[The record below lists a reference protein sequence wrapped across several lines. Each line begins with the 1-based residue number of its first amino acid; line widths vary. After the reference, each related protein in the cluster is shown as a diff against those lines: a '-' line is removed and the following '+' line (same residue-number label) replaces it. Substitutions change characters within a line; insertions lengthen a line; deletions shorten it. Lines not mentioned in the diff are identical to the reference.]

1 MSTEKATAASH
12 GKMATILR
20 LGLGIVGVVAL
31 LLVARQAGSLIPD
44 FVRWVDDLGFWG
56 PLVFMLGYAVA
67 TVAFVPGS
75 LLTLAGGAVFGLG
88 KGTLWVFLGASLG
101 AISSFLVA
109 RYLARAAIEKR
120 MAGNRRF
127 AAIDRAVGEEG
138 RKIVFLLR
146 LSPVFPFV
154 LLNYGL
160 GLTRVRLVDYVVACL
175 GMIPG
180 TLLYTYYGRVLGE
193 VAVLAG
199 GAAPERDTAYWI
211 ILAVGLVATL
221 AVTTVVTR
229 IAAKALKGVSDD

>member
-1 MSTEKATAASH
+1 MSTDEASAATGRS
-12 GKMATILR
+12 ATILR
-20 LGLGIVGVVAL
+20 IGLALVLLAAL
-31 LLVARQAGSLIPD
+31 LFLASQAGSLIPD

-56 PLVFMLGYAVA
+56 PVVFILGYAVA

-75 LLTLAGGAVFGLG
+75 LLTLAGGAVLGLG
-88 KGTLWVFLGASLG
+88 KGSLSVFLGASLG
-101 AISSFLVA
+101 AIASFLIA
-109 RYLARAAIEKR
+109 RYLARATIEKR
-120 MAGNRRF
+120 MAGNKRF

-160 GLTRVRLVDYVVACL
+160 GLTRVRLRDYVVACL

-180 TLLYTYYGRVLGE
+180 TLLYAYYGRVLGE

-199 GAAPERDTAYWI
+199 GVAPERDTAYWI
-211 ILAVGLVATL
+211 TLAVGLVATL

>member
-1 MSTEKATAASH
+1 MSTDEASAATGRS
-12 GKMATILR
+12 ATILR
-20 LGLGIVGVVAL
+20 IGLALVLLAAL
-31 LLVARQAGSLIPD
+31 LFLASQAGNLIPD

-56 PLVFMLGYAVA
+56 PVVFILGYAVA

-75 LLTLAGGAVFGLG
+75 LLTLAGGAVLGLG
-88 KGTLWVFLGASLG
+88 KGSLSVFLGASLG
-101 AISSFLVA
+101 AIASFLIA
-109 RYLARAAIEKR
+109 RYLARATIEKR
-120 MAGNRRF
+120 MAGNKRF

-160 GLTRVRLVDYVVACL
+160 GLTRVRLRDYVVACL

-180 TLLYTYYGRVLGE
+180 TLLYAYYGRVLGE

-199 GAAPERDTAYWI
+199 GVAPERDTAYWI
-211 ILAVGLVATL
+211 TLAVGLVATL

>member
-1 MSTEKATAASH
+1 MSTDEASAATGRS
-12 GKMATILR
+12 ATILR
-20 LGLGIVGVVAL
+20 IGLALVLLAAL
-31 LLVARQAGSLIPD
+31 LFLASQAGSLIPD

-56 PLVFMLGYAVA
+56 PVVFILGYAVA

-75 LLTLAGGAVFGLG
+75 LLTLAGGAVLGLG
-88 KGTLWVFLGASLG
+88 KGSLSVFLGASLG
-101 AISSFLVA
+101 AIASFLIA
-109 RYLARAAIEKR
+109 RYLARATIEKR
-120 MAGNRRF
+120 MAGNKRF
-127 AAIDRAVGEEG
+127 AAIARAVGEEG

-160 GLTRVRLVDYVVACL
+160 GLTRVRLRDYVVACL

-180 TLLYTYYGRVLGE
+180 TLLYAYYGRVLGE

-199 GAAPERDTAYWI
+199 GVAPERDTAYWI
-211 ILAVGLVATL
+211 TLAVGLVATL